1 MNNIVTSKEDILKAS
16 RELIKRKGLNAIN
29 IRSVADEANIAVGSI
44 YNYFKSKEELTIAV
58 IVSVWADIFHSS
70 DISLESESFINSID
84 SIFKILE
91 KGDKKYPRF
100 FALHSTI
107 IFGKNKDK
115 CVNVMMDMI
124 KHIKDNMYKT
134 IINDKNI
141 AIRFGIALEINLGS
155 ISPNSK
161 TIKVITTVEIIE
173 IVSGLGIYLLNKS
186 KNKIVEIEEITTAIK
201 LFPIKPAIK
210 KSSYFLII

>member
-1 MNNIVTSKEDILKAS
+1 MNNVHFELYVGLMNNIVTSKEDILKAS

-29 IRSVADEANIAVGSI
+29 MRSVADEANIAVGSI

-70 DISLESESFINSID
+70 NICLESDSFIDSID

-91 KGDKKYPRF
+91 KGEKKYPNF

-107 IFGKNKDK
+107 MFGKNKDK
-115 CVNVMMDMI
+115 GVNVMMNMI

-134 IINDKNI
+134 IIKDKNI
-141 AIRFGIALEINLGS
+141 REDAFNDNLNAEKFIDIIFSVIMDSMMKGS
-155 ISPNSK
+155 YDSSS
-161 TIKVITTVEIIE
+161 IKEIIKRT
-173 IVSGLGIYLLNKS
+173 IY
-186 KNKIVEIEEITTAIK
+186 
-201 LFPIKPAIK
+201 
-210 KSSYFLII
+210 

>member
-1 MNNIVTSKEDILKAS
+1 MNNIITSKEDILKAS
-16 RELIKRKGLNAIN
+16 RELIRKKGLNSIN
-29 IRSVADEANIAVGSI
+29 MRSVADEANIAVGSI

-91 KGDKKYPRF
+91 KGDKKYPHF

-115 CVNVMMDMI
+115 SIDIMMNMI
-124 KHIKDNMYKT
+124 KHIKDSMHKT
-134 IINDKNI
+134 LINDRNI
-141 AIRFGIALEINLGS
+141 RKDAFNDNLNADKFIDIIFSFIMDSMMKGNYDSSS
-155 ISPNSK
+155 IK
-161 TIKVITTVEIIE
+161 EIIKRT
-173 IVSGLGIYLLNKS
+173 IY
-186 KNKIVEIEEITTAIK
+186 
-201 LFPIKPAIK
+201 
-210 KSSYFLII
+210 

>member
-1 MNNIVTSKEDILKAS
+1 MNIVHFDLFGGIMNNIVTSKEDILKAS
-16 RELIKRKGLNAIN
+16 RELIRKKGLNSIN
-29 IRSVADEANIAVGSI
+29 MRSVADEANIAVGSI

-91 KGDKKYPRF
+91 KGDKKYPHF

-115 CVNVMMDMI
+115 SIDIMMNMI
-124 KHIKDNMYKT
+124 KHIKDSMHKT
-134 IINDKNI
+134 LINDKNI
-141 AIRFGIALEINLGS
+141 RKDAFNDNLNADKFIDIIFSFIMDSMMKGNYDSSS
-155 ISPNSK
+155 IK
-161 TIKVITTVEIIE
+161 EIIKRT
-173 IVSGLGIYLLNKS
+173 IY
-186 KNKIVEIEEITTAIK
+186 
-201 LFPIKPAIK
+201 
-210 KSSYFLII
+210 

>member
-1 MNNIVTSKEDILKAS
+1 MNNVHFELYVGLMNNIVTSKEDILKAS

-29 IRSVADEANIAVGSI
+29 MRSVADEANIAVGSI

-70 DISLESESFINSID
+70 NICLESDSFIDSID

-91 KGDKKYPRF
+91 KGEKKYPNF

-107 IFGKNKDK
+107 MFGKNKDK
-115 CVNVMMDMI
+115 GVNVMMNMI

-134 IINDKNI
+134 IIKDKNI
-141 AIRFGIALEINLGS
+141 RKDAFNDNLNAEKFIDIIFSVIMDSMMKGS
-155 ISPNSK
+155 YDSSS
-161 TIKVITTVEIIE
+161 IKEIIKRT
-173 IVSGLGIYLLNKS
+173 IY
-186 KNKIVEIEEITTAIK
+186 
-201 LFPIKPAIK
+201 
-210 KSSYFLII
+210 

>member
-1 MNNIVTSKEDILKAS
+1 MNIVHFILFGELMNNIVTSKEDILKAS

-29 IRSVADEANIAVGSI
+29 MRSVADEANIAVGSI

-70 DISLESESFINSID
+70 DICLESDSFIDSID

-91 KGDKKYPRF
+91 KGEKKYPHF

-115 CVNVMMDMI
+115 GVNVMMDMI
-124 KHIKDNMYKT
+124 KHIKDSMYKT

-141 AIRFGIALEINLGS
+141 REYAFNDNLSAEKFIDIIFSFIMDSMIKGNYDSSS
-155 ISPNSK
+155 IK
-161 TIKVITTVEIIE
+161 EIIKRT
-173 IVSGLGIYLLNKS
+173 IY
-186 KNKIVEIEEITTAIK
+186 
-201 LFPIKPAIK
+201 
-210 KSSYFLII
+210 